1 MLMKKF
7 LLLFLLSVLSFPA
20 FSADSEVLTLYT
32 FNDLELGTEF
42 PVVNASGKAI
52 EGARAFVDK
61 LDGQSN
67 KFLHVINNTDE
78 IGYAVLALPE
88 GRDGIYVSKKYESI
102 SLQIRRPTENTAT
115 AKCILEIRFGAKT
128 AYIDSSEKT
137 RAANKWVTN
146 TCPITKA
153 STNSKQLRIAL
164 KATNVDYYIDNI
176 KFTEVAY
183 SLDIPEKTIR
193 YWADILGKRIGTCVS
208 SYQLNDANTS
218 KVIAN
223 TFNYVVGENAM
234 KVSSTE
240 PSRGSFNF
248 SEGDAIVSWA
258 KKNNIKVR
266 GHTLC
271 WHSQI
276 PSWIGNS
283 DQAANPHGWTKKQ
296 LLEILKNHIYGVVQ
310 HFAGEIEEWDVVNE
324 CLQDGQSGNGY
335 QFRSNSIWQSVI
347 GEEFIDSAFV
357 WARRAADAKGDYN
370 VKLFLNDYNTDSW
383 NDGKTKALYNLAVR
397 LKKDGIP
404 IDGIGLQMHTG
415 VGRFQPEGVETTVQ
429 KCKEAGLIC
438 IITEM
443 DMPGSNPITSSELS
457 SQATKYAKAAEIMAK
472 YDNFPS
478 MLIWGVRDDQSWLD
492 NSDKT
497 APLLFYP
504 DLTPHPA
511 YVEIRKMLQKYAIQA
526 DVADIEF
533 DDEDRFVIEDATLAV
548 YDLTGRKITEINS
561 YDELN
566 ELPQGLYIVNGKKY
580 LIK

>member
-1 MLMKKF
+1 MKKF

-42 PVVNASGKAI
+42 SVVNASGKAI

>member
-1 MLMKKF
+1 MKKF

-580 LIK
+580 LIQ

>member
-1 MLMKKF
+1 MKKL
-7 LLLFLLSVLSFPA
+7 LLLFFISVLSLPA
-20 FSADSEVLTLYT
+20 FSANSEVLTLYT

-42 PVVNASGKAI
+42 SVVNASGKAI
-52 EGARAFVDK
+52 TGARAFVDK

-102 SLQIRRPTENTAT
+102 SLQVRRPADNAATE
-115 AKCILEIRFGAKT
+115 KCILEIRFGAKT
-128 AYIDSSEKT
+128 VYIDSSEKT
-137 RAANKWVTN
+137 RAANKWIT
-146 TCPITKA
+146 TSCPITKV

-193 YWADILGKRIGTCVS
+193 YWADMLGKRIGTCVS

-218 KVIAN
+218 KVISN

-283 DQAANPHGWTKKQ
+283 DQAANPHGWTKKE
-296 LLEILKNHIYGVVQ
+296 LLDILKNHIYGVVQ

-397 LKKDGIP
+397 LKNDGIP

-415 VGRFQPEGVETTVQ
+415 VGRFQPDGVEMTVQ

-438 IITEM
+438 IVTEM

-457 SQATKYAKAAEIMAK
+457 SQATKYAKTAEIMAK

-478 MLIWGVRDDQSWLD
+478 MLIWGLRDDQSWLD
-492 NSDKT
+492 NSENT

-511 YVEIRKMLQKYAIQA
+511 YVEIRKMLQKYAIST
-526 DVADIEF
+526 DVAEIEF
-533 DDEDRFVIEDATLAV
+533 DDEEGIVVEDTKLAV
-548 YDLTGRKITEINS
+548 YDLTGRKITQINS
-561 YDELN
+561 FDELN
-566 ELPQGLYIVNGKKY
+566 ELPKGLYIVGGKKY
-580 LIK
+580 MIK

>member
-1 MLMKKF
+1 MKKL
-7 LLLFLLSVLSFPA
+7 LLLFLISVASLPV

-42 PVVNASGKAI
+42 SVVNASGKAI
-52 EGARAFVDK
+52 TGARAFVDK

-115 AKCILEIRFGAKT
+115 EKCILEIRFGAKT
-128 AYIDSSEKT
+128 VYIDSSEKT
-137 RAANKWVTN
+137 RTANKWVTN
-146 TCPITKA
+146 SCPITKA

-164 KATNVDYYIDNI
+164 KATNADYYIDNI

-240 PSRGSFNF
+240 PNRGSFNF

-310 HFAGEIEEWDVVNE
+310 HFAGDIEEWDVVNE

-357 WARRAADAKGDYN
+357 WARRAADAKGDYK

-397 LKKDGIP
+397 LKNDGIP

-415 VGRFQPEGVETTVQ
+415 VGRFQPDGVETTVQ
-429 KCKEAGLIC
+429 KCKEAGLLC

-457 SQATKYAKAAEIMAK
+457 SQATKYAKAAEIMVK

-511 YVEIRKMLQKYAIQA
+511 YVEIRKMLQKYAILA
-526 DVADIEF
+526 DVADIEL
-533 DDEDRFVIEDATLAV
+533 DDEDRVVIEDAKLAV

-566 ELPQGLYIVNGKKY
+566 ELPQGLYIVGGKKY

>member
-1 MLMKKF
+1 MKKLL
-7 LLLFLLSVLSFPA
+7 LLLFVSFISFQA
-20 FSADSEVLTLYT
+20 FAADSEVLTLYT
-32 FNDLELGTEF
+32 FNEYEPGYEF
-42 PVVNASGKAI
+42 PVVTSSGKQIYGAKAVI
-52 EGARAFVDK
+52 ETSGTSK
-61 LDGQSN
+61 TN
-67 KFLHVINNTDE
+67 KILHVINPTDT
-78 IGYAVLALPE
+78 IGYVSLGLPE
-88 GRDGIYVSKKYESI
+88 GRDAIYVCKKYESL
-102 SLQIRRPTENTAT
+102 SFQLRRPASSTAT
-115 AKCILEIRFGAKT
+115 ESCVLEILFGSKRVYA
-128 AYIDSSEKT
+128 DSNPVKRQGDKLT
-137 RAANKWVTN
+137 THN
-146 TCPITKA
+146 CPITKVT
-153 STNSKQLRIAL
+153 TNNKQMRIGL
-164 KATNVDYYIDNI
+164 LATPAEFYIDNV
-176 KFTEVAY
+176 KFYEVAY

-208 SYQLNDANTS
+208 SYQLNDATTS
-218 KVIAN
+218 KVISN

-240 PSRGSFNF
+240 PNRGQFNF

-296 LLEILKNHIYGVVQ
+296 LLDILKNHIYGVVQ

-383 NDGKTKALYNLAVR
+383 NDGKTKALYNLAMR
-397 LKKDGIP
+397 LKNDGIP

-429 KCKEAGLIC
+429 KCKEAGLLC
-438 IITEM
+438 IVTEM
-443 DMPGSNPITSSELS
+443 DMPGSNPITSSELT
-457 SQATKYAKAAEIMAK
+457 SQATKYAKTAEIMVK

-511 YVEIRKMLQKYAIQA
+511 YVEIRKMLQKYAIST
-526 DVADIEF
+526 DIADIES
-533 DDEDRFVIEDATLAV
+533 DDEDWIVTEDTKLDV
-548 YDLTGRKITEINS
+548 YDLTGRKIAEIDS
-561 YDELN
+561 YIELN
-566 ELPQGLYIVNGKKY
+566 EFPKGLYIVGGKKY

>member
-1 MLMKKF
+1 MKKF